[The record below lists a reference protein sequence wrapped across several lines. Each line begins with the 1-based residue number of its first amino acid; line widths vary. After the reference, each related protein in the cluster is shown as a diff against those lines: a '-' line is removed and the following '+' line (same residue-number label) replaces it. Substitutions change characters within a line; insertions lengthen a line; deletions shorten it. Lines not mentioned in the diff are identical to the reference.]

1 MTEQRQNRT
10 WIGRGAWAVTDQGL
24 YVLSNA
30 LLNILLARWLV
41 PAEYGTFAIAYSALL
56 LIGAFHAAVFIE
68 PMLVF
73 GSGRYAGWLA
83 GYLRILVRGNYVL
96 TIAGSCLLIVAGAG
110 VWLLGSRPLA
120 HALFGLA
127 AAVPFTL
134 FMWLAKRAS
143 YVRQQTR
150 LAAAQS
156 AIYLML
162 LLPGLFVLKR
172 FQLVSVFSGAVIM
185 GFAGAVA
192 GLWLM
197 HRIRTTIPDSEEPPG
212 RRAVLTAHWIYGR
225 WALLTGVLMWVPLNL
240 YFVVLSASIGFEASA
255 TLKAITNLVLPVLQ
269 ANAALSALLLPLLV
283 SRRDDRDEF
292 RRLFGR
298 ALALFATVA
307 VLYALMIG
315 ALGEPLVHLLYG
327 GRYHTTAGV
336 LWLLALIPV
345 LDGVTI
351 VFASALRSLE
361 QPKQVFRAQLF
372 AAACVLS
379 VGVAA
384 TGAWGVAGA
393 IGAMVLAGLST
404 SMLLAI
410 SVRKHLAYPALV
422 LNPKAR
428 TNMQNDERQ
437 NYCDLC
443 EEEGTLYG
451 REKGYDLLSC
461 RRCGLFW
468 TNPLKHDSQE
478 ATAEATYSG
487 EVVYLSN
494 SISQKKRFRRQLKTF
509 VRKAGGKD
517 VKSLR
522 VLEVGS
528 GLGFFLDAC
537 EELGIAAEGCDIVGR
552 AVRFANRE
560 RERVRLGTLDDYY
573 PDESF
578 DAIFAFNLIEHLPHP
593 KDLFTQAHR
602 ILKPGGTLVLETP
615 IQESLFHRLARVG
628 HALSQ
633 GRLNFFGMRPGGHI
647 YKFSKRTFREEIG
660 FKKVYQRNIESPFG
674 ELWGN
679 SSVLNL
685 NHKFL
690 YRWSLP
696 LAWMLAKVTKQG
708 NRLFLLLRKS
718 LETQTVVSFDTA
730 TGLTQ
735 R

>member
-1 MTEQRQNRT
+1 
-10 WIGRGAWAVTDQGL
+10 VTDQGL
-24 YVLSNA
+24 YALSNA
-30 LLNILLARWLV
+30 LLNVLLARWLV
-41 PAEYGTFAIAYSALL
+41 PAEYGAFAVAYSALL
-56 LIGAFHAAVFIE
+56 LIGAFHAALFIE

-73 GSGRYAGWLA
+73 GSVRYAGRLA
-83 GYLRILVRGNYVL
+83 GYLRVLVCGNQVL
-96 TIAGSCLLIVAGAG
+96 TIAGSLLLIVTGAG
-110 VWLLGSRPLA
+110 VWLFGSRPLA

-134 FMWLAKRAS
+134 SMWLAKRAA

-156 AIYLML
+156 LIYLL
-162 LLPGLFVLKR
+162 LLVPGLFVLKSL
-172 FQLVSVFSGAVIM
+172 QLVSVFSATVVM
-185 GFAGAVA
+185 GFAAAVA
-192 GLWLM
+192 GVGLM
-197 HRIRTTIPDSEEPPG
+197 QRIRAAIPDGEEPPV
-212 RRAVLTAHWIYGR
+212 RRAVLTAHWTYGR
-225 WALLTGVLMWVPLNL
+225 WALLTGVLVWVPLNL
-240 YFVVLSASIGFEASA
+240 YFVVLSTSISLEASA
-255 TLKAITNLVLPVLQ
+255 TLKAITNLVLPLLQ
-269 ANAALSALLLPLLV
+269 ANAALSALLLPLLAT
-283 SRRDDRDEF
+283 RKGDRAEF
-292 RRLFGR
+292 RRIMR
-298 ALALFATVA
+298 HALALFAAVA
-307 VLYALMIG
+307 VLYALIIG
-315 ALGEPLVHLLYG
+315 ALGGPLVHLLYG
-327 GRYHTTAGV
+327 GKYHTTAGV

-345 LDGVTI
+345 LDGVTT

-361 QPKQVFRAQLF
+361 QPKQVFRAELF

-393 IGAMVLAGLST
+393 IGAMVLAGLLA

-443 EEEGTLYG
+443 EEEGALYG

-478 ATAEATYSG
+478 ATAEITYPG
-487 EVVYLSN
+487 EEVYLSN

-509 VRKAGGKD
+509 LRKSGGKD

-537 EELGIAAEGCDIVGR
+537 EELGIPAEGCDIVER

-593 KDLFTQAHR
+593 KDLLTQAHR

-615 IQESLFHRLARVG
+615 IQESLFHRLARLG

-647 YKFSKRTFREEIG
+647 YKFSKRTFREENG
-660 FKKVYQRNIESPFG
+660 FTKVYQRNIESPFS

-685 NHKFL
+685 DHKFL

-696 LAWMLAKVTKQG
+696 LAWTLAKVTKQG

-718 LETQTVVSFDTA
+718 LGPQNVAFDTA